1 MIRNGWIAAT
11 VASALLLGASAAQAA
26 SVSSG
31 AAGAAKLCT
40 DAACAIATL
49 NLSGPSGPV
58 TGSYSI
64 NLSTLQLEF
73 DLTLG
78 SALLTGTD
86 GSITSMML
94 QNVRF
99 EGTATLQIIA
109 GIDTNGTALPNFLS
123 ITTGTASASGRYA
136 LNGGTFVQFTAQN
149 IAVGGG
155 CQQAG
160 SGASICGPIFNPFGV
175 LIGDSTRY
183 LTTTLNVAAPE
194 PGSIAL
200 LGLGLAALA
209 GIRFRRS

>member
-1 MIRNGWIAAT
+1 MNRNGWIAAT
-11 VASALLLGASAAQAA
+11 VASVLLLGASSGQAA

-31 AAGAAKLCT
+31 SAGAAKLCT
-40 DAACAIATL
+40 NAACTLATL

-78 SALLTGTD
+78 SALLTGSD
-86 GSITSMML
+86 GSITSMTL
-94 QNVRF
+94 QNVQF
-99 EGTATLQIIA
+99 EGTATLAIIA

-123 ITTGTASASGRYA
+123 ITTGTASAAGSYS
-136 LNGGTFVQFTAQN
+136 LNGGPLVAFTAQN

-155 CQQAG
+155 CQQNS
-160 SGASICGPIFNPFGV
+160 SGRSVCGPIFNPFAV

-183 LTTTLNVAAPE
+183 LSATLNVAAPE

-209 GIRFRRS
+209 GIRYRRS